1 MLILEKAINNY
12 LKSVVN
18 LNDFITKASVPIV
31 SRFFVSVGNTNNRQ
45 QTKCCQFE
53 Y

>member
-18 LNDFITKASVPIV
+18 LTDFTMKSLVPIV

-45 QTKCCQFE
+45 QTNSCQFE